1 MRRSTREHGHAVTV
15 EKATPAPSQAL
26 RAPKHSELAGTTR
39 GGVATIPK
47 RDNQSLRVGARERE
61 SGGGSVVNSKRNRRG
76 MKARDGIRS
85 IGGGLD
91 ETERE
96 PEAAA
101 VNKLP
106 DEEERARL

>member
-47 RDNQSLRVGARERE
+47 GDNQSLRVGARERE
-61 SGGGSVVNSKRNRRG
+61 SGGERRKRQEESAWNEGERWNPQHLRRTG
-76 MKARDGIRS
+76 RDRART
-85 IGGGLD
+85 GGGSG
-91 ETERE
+91 
-96 PEAAA
+96 
-101 VNKLP
+101 
-106 DEEERARL
+106 